1 MAQIGS
7 FGTLVF
13 KTSDKKILTFSDMQ
27 QKISANYAQ
36 HKIIAKKPRSEFL
49 NVDLREVKMTI
60 VLDAMLGVKPRK
72 QLEKIEDMLKK
83 AYANYLVI
91 GEKKIGSNKFVITDL
106 SESWDV
112 IYSKGE
118 LARATVDVTFQEY
131 VEEAKKKKTSKKKDS
146 DSNSSKKSSS
156 SNSNEK
162 YTVVNGDTLW
172 DIARRK
178 LGKGKYYEKIYEANK
193 DVIEKVAKE
202 HGKKSSE
209 NGHWIWA
216 GTVLVIPSIN

>member
-1 MAQIGS
+1 MATIGS
-7 FGTLVF
+7 FGKLVF
-13 KTSDKKILTFSDMQ
+13 KTSDKKILTFNDMK
-27 QKISANYAQ
+27 QKVSANYSQ

-49 NVDLREVKMTI
+49 NVDLREVTMTI
-60 VLDAMLGVKPRK
+60 TLDAMLGVKPRK
-72 QLEKIEDMLKK
+72 QLEKLEDMLKK
-83 AYANYLVI
+83 AYVDYLVI
-91 GEKKIGSNKFVITDL
+91 GEKKIGNNKFVITNL

-131 VEEAKKKKTSKKKDS
+131 VDEVKKKKKSKKK
-146 DSNSSKKSSS
+146 NSSDNDSGSSS
-156 SNSNEK
+156 GSNGN

-178 LGKGKYYEKIYEANK
+178 LGKGKYHEKIYEANK
-193 DVIEKVAKE
+193 AVIEKVAKE

-216 GTVLVIPSIN
+216 GTVLVIPSIK